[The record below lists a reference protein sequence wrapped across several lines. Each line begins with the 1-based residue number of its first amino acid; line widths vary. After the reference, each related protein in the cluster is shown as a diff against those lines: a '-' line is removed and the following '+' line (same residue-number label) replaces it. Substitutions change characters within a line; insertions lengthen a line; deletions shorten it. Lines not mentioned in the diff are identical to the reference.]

1 MCEGFSSLLLFTR
14 IMNDHETHMKETL
27 KGGLEWFDKEKR
39 GRGLFAVKLEGR

>member
-1 MCEGFSSLLLFTR
+1 MNVYYTSQIHIFR
-14 IMNDHETHMKETL
+14 IMNDHETHMREML